1 MSQDEPAAPGA
12 RERQPRMPFICR
24 EEELR
29 VTGLAQRYG
38 YDNAEHLC
46 SDWLEDLHEIAT
58 GYRPPA
64 VAARPWQQPL
74 RAWLEERARY
84 PGNNATIVAKRGT
97 MGMAPAAPMAVPV
110 TIQLDPAQAQAITRL
125 AAARGT
131 TPEALLTR
139 LLQDLALVA
148 RSSRPPTGSLAHLVA
163 WVAAAQPGVAGD
175 GR

>member
-1 MSQDEPAAPGA
+1 MAHDKPPTPGA
-12 RERQPRMPFICR
+12 REPHPRMPFICR

-125 AAARGT
+125 ATARGT

-175 GR
+175 GH